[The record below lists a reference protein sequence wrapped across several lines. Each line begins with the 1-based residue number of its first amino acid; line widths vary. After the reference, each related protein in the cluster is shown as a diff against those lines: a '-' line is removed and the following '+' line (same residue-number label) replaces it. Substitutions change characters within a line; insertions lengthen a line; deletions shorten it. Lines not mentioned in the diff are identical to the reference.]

1 MKDGATVA
9 FPLGAPPPPEPAAE
23 HAVVAN
29 SSAAAA
35 VKSIRLMALT
45 S

>member
-1 MKDGATVA
+1 MKEGATVA

>member
-1 MKDGATVA
+1 MKDGAIVA